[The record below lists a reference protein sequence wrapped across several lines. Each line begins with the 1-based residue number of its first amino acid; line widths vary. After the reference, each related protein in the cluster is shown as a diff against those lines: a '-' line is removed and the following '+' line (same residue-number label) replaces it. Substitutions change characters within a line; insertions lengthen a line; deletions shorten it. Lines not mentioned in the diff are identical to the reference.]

1 MGILTN
7 EPNKSIIREA
17 RGSLEAV
24 IKLPAGGSAARA
36 GRETWGEIA
45 ACPAPLPRARGMGCS
60 THTELCQLFFSYI
73 NKISLR

>member
-24 IKLPAGGSAARA
+24 IKQLCSEGKAGDLERDRVIPG
-36 GRETWGEIA
+36 
-45 ACPAPLPRARGMGCS
+45 ARGVGEWDVLQGAMRAI
-60 THTELCQLFFSYI
+60 LFLY
-73 NKISLR
+73 K